1 MKRSVAA
8 AIVAAVSWFPGAAGT
23 GEAEAQ
29 VLWPE
34 PPPPPQ
40 FGASLIGRS
49 EGGGSSALPIVDEQI
64 NVDIDGQHATTR
76 LRQTFYNRSG
86 DRIEG
91 QYTLRVAPG
100 VRANGFAYWNGEQK
114 IVGEVFERGTAR
126 QVYRNVTSRRR
137 DPGLLEETGDGVFS
151 FVVFPIEP
159 NERKR
164 VEVSYGQWLPRRAS
178 TIEMHAPV
186 TRKDSE
192 IAVTIWDGRELRE
205 IASPTHQLD
214 VQRLSNG
221 RYLVRAR
228 RALTETTELVL
239 RYHVVDKPWTVSG
252 YIHRDKEQ
260 DAYFALAL
268 AAPELPAS
276 ATLAKD
282 VTLVIDRSGSMMGE
296 PIRQARAACIDIV
309 KRLRSDDRVNIL
321 LFDHTVEKLYPEPRA
336 VTEAIRKQAIEYLE
350 MMDEGGATDLAMA
363 LEQALAAQGSS
374 GHRPRVVLFFTDG
387 QSDVPP
393 VLAAAQADKRD
404 VRVFTVG
411 FGDQVNR
418 PLLARL
424 AARKRGRFTYISAA
438 ANIERDV
445 SLLYRQIDAPVLVD
459 VSLETSA
466 GATSRLYP
474 PTMPDLFV
482 DDELRITGRLRVSG
496 PVTFTIR
503 GKQGGRPFAH
513 SIKFDGAAEIKR
525 PWVARQWAGARVE
538 DLVDE
543 IALGGSRPEME
554 NEVIDLALAYNFTT
568 PYTAFLAIPAS
579 ELDAMS
585 AHQLAN
591 ARAYKA
597 DILRRKPD
605 AAHVA
610 GSGGGSSSSSS
621 SPAAS
626 GSASS
631 PTDSYAAKSVSD
643 LEDDSAET
651 AELSR
656 MAPRSRH
663 KREMADNDVEN
674 PLGEKSGPIKQST
687 LGRGSSR
694 RESGGCLSCSLGGN
708 GGATLSALLLAA
720 MMLVGLA
727 RRRRR

>member
-8 AIVAAVSWFPGAAGT
+8 AIIMLAAVSWLPGAAGT

-40 FGASLIGRS
+40 VGSSLIGRS
-49 EGGGSSALPIVDEQI
+49 EGGGSTALPILDEQI

-100 VRANGFAYWNGEQK
+100 VRASGFAYWNGEQK
-114 IVGEVFERGTAR
+114 IVGEVFERGVAR
-126 QVYRNVTSRRR
+126 QVYRNVTSQRR

-178 TIEMHAPV
+178 TIEMRAPV

-228 RALTETTELVL
+228 RALAETTELVL

-260 DAYFALAL
+260 DAYFTLAL

-309 KRLRSDDRVNIL
+309 KRLRSDDRLNII

-336 VTEAIRKQAIEYLE
+336 VMAAIRKQAVEYLE
-350 MMDEGGATDLAMA
+350 MMEEGGATDLAMA
-363 LEQALAAQGSS
+363 LEQALATQGS

-411 FGDQVNR
+411 FGPQVNR

-474 PTMPDLFV
+474 PMMPDLFV
-482 DDELRITGRLRVSG
+482 DDELRVTGRLRASG

-513 SIKFDGAAEIKR
+513 SIKFDGTAEIKR

-543 IALGGSRPEME
+543 LALGGSRPELE

-579 ELDAMS
+579 EVDAMS

-591 ARAYKA
+591 ARAHKA
-597 DILRRKPD
+597 EILRRKPD

-610 GSGGGSSSSSS
+610 GAGGAGSGPSTLASDGSSSPSS
-621 SPAAS
+621 A
-626 GSASS
+626 
-631 PTDSYAAKSVSD
+631 YKAKSVLD
-643 LEDDSAET
+643 FEDDENAKSAPTENI
-651 AELSR
+651 
-656 MAPRSRH
+656 SRH
-663 KREMADNDVEN
+663 ERTLAGNDVEN
-674 PLGEKSGPIKQST
+674 PLEEAEEPKRNKRT
-687 LGRGSSR
+687 VLGRNTAR

-708 GGATLSALLLAA
+708 GGAALPALLLAA
-720 MMLVGLA
+720 MMAVGFA